1 MYSISLGTDPSL
13 ANHITQQF
21 FLFLQALKNVISP
34 LRQSKSSPD
43 NNYVLLMFNNNS
55 YADFRTAYTHVL
67 ILS

>member
-34 LRQSKSSPD
+34 LRQSKSPD
-43 NNYVLLMFNNNS
+43 SNNVLLMFNNNS